1 MTQKTTMAE
10 VVTKVNEQGRIVIPI
25 QLRQQLGLVPGSKL
39 LARIEENR
47 LILEKPEDVL
57 QRLRSTFNS
66 PESMVEEL
74 IAERRFEAANE

>member
-1 MTQKTTMAE
+1 MTEAKKMTEA
-10 VVTKVNEQGRIVIPI
+10 VTKVNEQGRIVIPI

-39 LARIEENR
+39 IARIEENR
-47 LILEKPEDVL
+47 LILEKPEDVF

-74 IAERRFEAANE
+74 IAERRSEAANE

>member
-1 MTQKTTMAE
+1 MTQIKKMTEA
-10 VVTKVNEQGRIVIPI
+10 VTKVNEQGRIVIPI

-39 LARIEENR
+39 IARIEENR
-47 LILEKPEDVL
+47 LILEKPEDVF

-74 IAERRFEAANE
+74 IAERRSEAANE

>member
-39 LARIEENR
+39 IARIEENR
-47 LILEKPEDVL
+47 LTLEKPEHVV
-57 QRLRSTFNS
+57 QRLRPTFNS